1 MTAFWIS
8 TGLLTL
14 LVLAVLCWPLLR
26 RHGGAGASRK
36 AINTAIYRDQLAE
49 LERDLASGVLSQADY
64 GSARD
69 ELERR
74 VLEDVA
80 IDEAAPAGNTPR
92 RLPRTALALA
102 VTLPLAA
109 AVLYVVLGTPAA
121 LDPAAREGQQ
131 ASAAEIEKMVDALA
145 AKLEKDPG
153 NLEGW
158 AMLGRSYMVT
168 GRFADAAKAFDKAGA
183 AMEASSEMM
192 LQVAELSAELNQG
205 RVEGR
210 GRDLLQRV
218 LKDEPQNPQA
228 LVLAGTDAF
237 FRQQYAD
244 AVRHWEAVLAL
255 LPPGSPDAQNL
266 AAGIEKAKSQLGA
279 GKASAS
285 PNTSPKAGAEA
296 GAEAAAGKTVSGR
309 VDLAPALKAKAA
321 PDDVVFIFARAADG
335 SSRMPLAV
343 VRITVADLPYRF
355 RLDDSTAMQGGQKL
369 SDLPAVAL
377 EARVARAGMATRSS
391 GDLFGVVENTKIG
404 SQDVRLLID
413 QVQP

>member
-26 RHGGAGASRK
+26 RPGAGASRK

-80 IDEAAPAGNTPR
+80 AADGGRRPPLPR

-153 NLEGW
+153 NPEGW
-158 AMLGRSYMVT
+158 AMLGRSYKVT
-168 GRFADAAKAFDKAGA
+168 GRFDDAAKAFDKAGP
-183 AMEASSEMM
+183 AMETEPEMM
-192 LQVAELSAELNQG
+192 LEVAELSAELNQG
-205 RVEGR
+205 KVEGK
-210 GRDLLQRV
+210 GRPPPAV
-218 LKDEPQNPQA
+218 LKDQPDNPQA
-228 LVLAGTDAF
+228 LVLAGTDAY
-237 FRQQYAD
+237 FRRTTPMRCATGNGCWPRCRRIRRTPATSRRHREGAPAD
-244 AVRHWEAVLAL
+244 GRGKQPAPAAASR
-255 LPPGSPDAQNL
+255 PPPAPPRS
-266 AAGIEKAKSQLGA
+266 AAG
-279 GKASAS
+279 SAS
-285 PNTSPKAGAEA
+285 PRPSRPRPARTTWCSSSPARQRPAH
-296 GAEAAAGKTVSGR
+296 AAGR
-309 VDLAPALKAKAA
+309 AAPAS
-321 PDDVVFIFARAADG
+321 PTCR
-335 SSRMPLAV
+335 
-343 VRITVADLPYRF
+343 RISP
-355 RLDDSTAMQGGQKL
+355 STTAW
-369 SDLPAVAL
+369 P
-377 EARVARAGMATRSS
+377 
-391 GDLFGVVENTKIG
+391 
-404 SQDVRLLID
+404 
-413 QVQP
+413 

>member
-80 IDEAAPAGNTPR
+80 AAEVADAAPLTPR

-237 FRQQYAD
+237 FRSNFAD
-244 AVRHWEAVLAL
+244 AVRHWEAVLAM

-296 GAEAAAGKTVSGR
+296 AAGKTVSGR
-309 VDLAPALKAKAA
+309 VDLAPALKAKTA
-321 PDDVVFIFARAADG
+321 PDDVVFIFARAAEG
-335 SSRMPLAV
+335 PRMPLAV
-343 VRITVADLPYRF
+343 VLTRAADLPREF
-355 RLDDSTAMQGGQKL
+355 TQDDSMAPGPESKRSSAGSL
-369 SDLPAVAL
+369 RI
-377 EARVARAGMATRSS
+377 EARVSRS
-391 GDLFGVVENTKIG
+391 GDATAKPGDLRGESGPVQPGARKLSIVIDKVVE
-404 SQDVRLLID
+404 
-413 QVQP
+413 

>member
-1 MTAFWIS
+1 MTPFWIS

-14 LVLAVLCWPLLR
+14 LVLALLCWPLLR
-26 RHGGAGASRK
+26 RRSGDGASRR

-74 VLEDVA
+74 VLEDVV

-168 GRFADAAKAFDKAGA
+168 GRFADAAKAFDKAGP

-210 GRDLLQRV
+210 GRELLQRV
-218 LKDEPQNPQA
+218 LKAEPQNPQA

-237 FRQQYAD
+237 FRSNFAD
-244 AVRHWEAVLAL
+244 AVRHWEAVLAM

-296 GAEAAAGKTVSGR
+296 AAGKTVSGR
-309 VDLAPALKAKAA
+309 VDLAPALKAKTA
-321 PDDVVFIFARAADG
+321 PDDVVFIFARAAEG
-335 SSRMPLAV
+335 PRMPLAV
-343 VRITVADLPYRF
+343 VRTRVADLPREF
-355 RLDDSTAMQGGQKL
+355 TLDDSMALSPEFKL
-369 SDLPAVAL
+369 SSAGSLRI
-377 EARVARAGMATRSS
+377 EARVSRS
-391 GDLFGVVENTKIG
+391 GDATAKPGDLRGESGPVQPGARKLSIVIDKVVE
-404 SQDVRLLID
+404 
-413 QVQP
+413 